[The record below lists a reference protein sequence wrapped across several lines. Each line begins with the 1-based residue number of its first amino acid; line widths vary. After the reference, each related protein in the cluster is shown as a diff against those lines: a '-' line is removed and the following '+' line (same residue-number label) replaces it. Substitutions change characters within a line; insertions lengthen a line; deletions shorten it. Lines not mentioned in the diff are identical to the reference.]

1 MSAWTPEL
9 KQTVIDRY
17 LEAGPTGETSTEII
31 KELAEEFQ
39 QSPNGVRM
47 ILVQAEVYVKK
58 EAAAGTATK
67 TSSSTPKTGDAPKRI
82 SKETALKALTDA
94 IDNAGGTVDPEIV
107 DKLTGKAAMYFVE
120 VIKAIS
126 KAQ

>member
-17 LEAGPTGETSTEII
+17 LSQNPTGDTSTEII
-31 KELAEEFQ
+31 KDLEEEFE

-58 EAAAGTATK
+58 EAAAGGPSKTTSTTK
-67 TSSSTPKTGDAPKRI
+67 SGDAPKRI
-82 SKETALKALTDA
+82 SKETALKSLSDA
-94 IDNAGGTVDPEIV
+94 ITDAGGTVDSEIL
-107 DKLTGKAAMYFVE
+107 DKMTGKAAMYFVE

-126 KAQ
+126 KAE